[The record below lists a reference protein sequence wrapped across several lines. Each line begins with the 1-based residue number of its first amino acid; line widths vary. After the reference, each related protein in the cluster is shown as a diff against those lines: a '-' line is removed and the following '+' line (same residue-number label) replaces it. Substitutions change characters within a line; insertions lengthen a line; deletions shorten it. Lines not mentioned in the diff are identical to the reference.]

1 MKTYVGTDII
11 EVERIKKA
19 LENENFKKRVFSQK
33 EIEYCESKNQNVKY
47 QHYAA
52 RFAAKEAVY
61 KAISSNI
68 GDKYKIEWRNI
79 EVLNDKNGRPTV
91 KLIGLHDKKDLQID
105 ISITHIK
112 EYALATAILT
122 INNS

>member
-33 EIEYCESKNQNVKY
+33 EIEYCESKNEIVKY

-61 KAISSNI
+61 KAISSKI
-68 GDKYKIEWRNI
+68 DDKYKLEWRNI
-79 EVLNDKNGRPTV
+79 EVLNDKNGKPTV
-91 KLIGLHDKKDLQID
+91 KLIGLHEKNELQID